1 MSNVDLCSMERK
13 IIVTKDGSHTFE
25 YPDVRGTYHS
35 RHGALGES
43 RHVFLEAGFLDAVQR
58 FPNQPLSV
66 FEMGFGSGLN
76 ALLTAV
82 EAERRRLPVQYVA
95 IESFPVP
102 ASEAEALNYG
112 ALLGARDLF
121 QQLHTAPWEME
132 TRISDY
138 FTIRKEEG
146 ALQDLQLSGLYHVVY
161 YDAFA
166 PSSQPELWM
175 AERFRQLYEVLHPG
189 GTLVTYCSKSVVRKA
204 MTEAGFTV
212 TKPQGPWGKREMVR
226 AVRGRT

>member
-1 MSNVDLCSMERK
+1 MERK

-43 RHVFLEAGFLDAVQR
+43 RHVFLEAGFQDALRR
-58 FPNQPLSV
+58 FPGQPLSV

-76 ALLTAV
+76 ALLTAL
-82 EAERRRLPVQYVA
+82 EAERIALTVQYVA
-95 IESFPVP
+95 IEAQPIP
-102 ASEAEALNYG
+102 AKEAEALNYG
-112 ALLGARDLF
+112 ALLGARQVF
-121 QQLHTAPWEME
+121 QQLHAAPWSME
-132 TRISDY
+132 TKISEH

-146 ALQDLQLSGLYHVVY
+146 ALQDLQLTGLYHLVY

-166 PSSQPELWM
+166 PSSQPELWK

-189 GTLVTYCSKSVVRKA
+189 GTLVTYCSKSVVRRA
-204 MTEAGFTV
+204 MMDAGFHV

-226 AVRGRT
+226 AVREA